1 MKYYHIEVS
10 ETGRYAFVPA
20 EYGRYIRTH
29 VCVLFVDCPAKLCR
43 AKRNN
48 PCISLTKLAKFDTR
62 CPQVQICAGRM
73 TAYKKWQNAQP
84 KTDAGG
90 KIIKMTGRRRA
101 RG

>member
-20 EYGRYIRTH
+20 EYGRYLRTH
-29 VCVLFVDCPAKLCR
+29 VCVLFVDCPAKLCG
-43 AKRNN
+43 AKRNS
-48 PCISLTKLAKFDTR
+48 PCISLDKLAKFDTR
-62 CPQVQICAGRM
+62 VPQVQVCAGRM
-73 TAYKKWQNAQP
+73 SAYKTWEAKQP

-90 KIIKMTGRRRA
+90 KILKMSKGGRK